1 MKSILLKA
9 IPHAVAIVL
18 FAILSSM
25 YFSPV
30 LDGYSL
36 RQGDI
41 NQHKGMSKEISDYRL
56 LNGDE
61 ALWTDSMFG
70 GMPAYQISV
79 VHENNLLRHVD
90 QLIKLYLPGPIGI
103 LFMSMLGFYIFALC
117 LRVNPWLGIV
127 GGIGFGFATIN
138 ILYLGAGHVS
148 KINTIAYMAP
158 ALGGL
163 ILATRGKL
171 ILGGA
176 VFALFFALNVSANHL
191 QMTYYLAMMLGLV
204 ALAEGIRLIVEKKI
218 KYMLQAAAVLI
229 VALIIA
235 VLPSMSNLLTTY
247 EYSKF
252 TTRGGSE
259 LTIQPDGKPI
269 DASEKSGLETGYIL
283 DYNFAKGEAWSMVIP
298 NVKGGESGAIGND
311 KELITSVPKEFREQ
325 IGGSNKYWG
334 AQRYTGGAFY
344 FGAAIMFL
352 FALGLIFMKDSLK
365 WPFIVLTIVAIGLC
379 SADPGGMNSFFISK
393 FPMYSKF
400 RDSKMILT
408 IIQVIAPAVAILF
421 LDKVIKGEGLI
432 ANRKAWLI
440 GTGGVVLVAI
450 ILYAAPSVTGSM
462 LSENELAQFAEVEQ
476 MDNIPAQQL
485 AAYDDYKTA
494 LIDVRTSIYK
504 QDAGRSLMIIVI
516 VAAMVVV
523 GYFKKLPGLALI
535 ATIGLI
541 VATDEM
547 TVCKRYLNL
556 DQTKGQYYS
565 FVKASDQLAPSAATV
580 ADKAILDAEKI
591 SVQDFDGKK
600 NALLAQMKESHLY
613 KDARNKDMVDQ
624 IAQFGALGLN
634 TDYRVVKLGDP
645 FNDALTSYYHKSIGG
660 YHGAKLSRYQDL
672 ISFNLQQ
679 ELKFIQDTLKAFSD
693 IVQLEKTPAL
703 NMLNTKY
710 LIYSPEA
717 EPIPNPYACGNAW
730 FVKEIKTVNSADEEI
745 TSIKGLNPKTTAIV
759 SNEFASIV
767 RNPAGVDTTAS
778 VTLDSYATKKLSY
791 TTKSS
796 VEGPVIF
803 SEIYYPAGWTCTID
817 GQPAE
822 PFRANYV
829 LRGLMVPA
837 GEHKVEW
844 TFAPAS
850 FEKGSTYSLIGSVLL
865 LLVVLGSF
873 AFELRKKSEV

>member
-56 LNGDE
+56 LKGDE

-218 KYMLQAAAVLI
+218 KYMLQAVAVLI
-229 VALIIA
+229 VALVIA
-235 VLPSMSNLLTTY
+235 ILPSMSNLLTTY

-259 LTIQPDGKPI
+259 LTIQPDGKQV

-283 DYNFAKGEAWSMVIP
+283 DYNFAKGEAWSLVIP

-440 GTGGVVLVAI
+440 GTGGVVLVGI

-462 LSENELAQFAEVEQ
+462 LSANELAQFAEVEQ

-485 AAYDDYKTA
+485 AAYDEYKTA
-494 LIDVRTSIYK
+494 LIDVRTLVYK
-504 QDAGRSLMIIVI
+504 EDAGRSLMIIIV
-516 VAAMVVV
+516 VAALVVV

-541 VATDEM
+541 VGADQIM
-547 TVCKRYLNL
+547 VCKRYLNL
-556 DQTKGQYYS
+556 DQSKGQYYS

-580 ADKAILDAEKI
+580 ADNAILEAEKI

-613 KDARNKDMVDQ
+613 KEARNKDMVDQ

-672 ISFNLQQ
+672 ISFHLAQ

-730 FVKEIKTVNSADEEI
+730 FVKEIRTVNNADEEI

-865 LLVVLGSF
+865 LLVVIGSF
-873 AFELRKKSEV
+873 AFELRKVNG

>member
-127 GGIGFGFATIN
+127 SGIGFGFATIN

-191 QMTYYLAMMLGLV
+191 QMTYYLSMMLGLV

-229 VALIIA
+229 VALVIA

-269 DASEKSGLETGYIL
+269 DVSEKSGLETGYIL

-408 IIQVIAPAVAILF
+408 IIQVIAPTVAILF

-494 LIDVRTSIYK
+494 LIEVRKSIYEK
-504 QDAGRSLMIIVI
+504 DAGRSLLIIVI
-516 VAAMVVV
+516 VAGIVVV
-523 GYFKKLPGLALI
+523 GYFRKIPGLALI
-535 ATIGLI
+535 AAVGLI
-541 VATDEM
+541 VAADEM

-591 SVQDFDGKK
+591 SVDDFDGKK

-672 ISFNLQQ
+672 ISFHLGQ

-730 FVKEIKTVNSADEEI
+730 FVKEVKTVNSADEEI
-745 TSIKGLNPKTTAIV
+745 TSIKGFNPKTTAIV
-759 SNEFASIV
+759 SNEFANLV

-850 FEKGSTYSLIGSVLL
+850 FEKGSTYSLIGSILL

-873 AFELRKKSEV
+873 AFELRKKTEV

>member
-204 ALAEGIRLIVEKKI
+204 ALAEGIRLVVEKKI

-229 VALIIA
+229 VALVIA
-235 VLPSMSNLLTTY
+235 ILPSMSNLLTTY

-269 DASEKSGLETGYIL
+269 DVSEKSGLETGYIL

-379 SADPGGMNSFFISK
+379 SADPGGMNGFFISK

-440 GTGGVVLVAI
+440 GTGGVALVGI

-462 LSENELAQFAEVEQ
+462 LSANELAQFAEVEQ
-476 MDNIPAQQL
+476 MEDIPAQQL
-485 AAYDDYKTA
+485 AAYDEYKTA
-494 LIDVRTSIYK
+494 LIDVRTLVYK
-504 QDAGRSLMIIVI
+504 EDAGRSLLIIIV
-516 VAAMVVV
+516 VAALVVV
-523 GYFKKLPGLALI
+523 AYFKKLPGLALI
-535 ATIGLI
+535 AAIGLI
-541 VATDEM
+541 VGADQIM
-547 TVCKRYLNL
+547 VCKRYLNL
-556 DQTKGQYYS
+556 DQSKGQYYS
-565 FVKASDQLAPSAATV
+565 FVKASDQLAPSAASI

-600 NALLAQMKESHLY
+600 SALLAQMKESHLY

-624 IAQFGALGLN
+624 IAQFGVLGLN
-634 TDYRVVKLGDP
+634 TDYRVIKLGDP

-679 ELKFIQDTLKAFSD
+679 ELKFIQDTLKAFTD

-730 FVKEIKTVNSADEEI
+730 FVKEVKTVNSADEEI
-745 TSIKGLNPKTTAIV
+745 TAIKGFNPKTTAIV
-759 SNEFASIV
+759 SNEFSSIV
-767 RNPAGVDTTAS
+767 RSPAGVDTTAS

-796 VEGPVIF
+796 IEGPVIF

-865 LLVVLGSF
+865 LLVVVG
-873 AFELRKKSEV
+873 AFLSELRKVNG

>member
-103 LFMSMLGFYIFALC
+103 LFISMLGFYIFALC

-191 QMTYYLAMMLGLV
+191 QMTYYLSMMLGLV

-229 VALIIA
+229 VALVIA
-235 VLPSMSNLLTTY
+235 ILPSMSNLLTTY

-269 DASEKSGLETGYIL
+269 DVSEKSGLETGYIL

-494 LIDVRTSIYK
+494 LIDVRKSIYEK
-504 QDAGRSLMIIVI
+504 DAGRSLLIIVI
-516 VAAMVVV
+516 VAGIVVV
-523 GYFKKLPGLALI
+523 GYFRKIPGLALI
-535 ATIGLI
+535 AAVGLI
-541 VATDEM
+541 VAADEM

-565 FVKASDQLAPSAATV
+565 FVKASDQLAPSAASV

-591 SVQDFDGKK
+591 SVDDFDGKK

-672 ISFNLQQ
+672 ISFHLGQ

-730 FVKEIKTVNSADEEI
+730 FVKEVKTVNSADEEI
-745 TSIKGLNPKTTAIV
+745 TSIKGFNPKITAIV
-759 SNEFASIV
+759 SNEFANLV

-850 FEKGSTYSLIGSVLL
+850 FEKGSTYSLIGSILL

-873 AFELRKKSEV
+873 VVELRKVNG

>member
-1 MKSILLKA
+1 
-9 IPHAVAIVL
+9 
-18 FAILSSM
+18 
-25 YFSPV
+25 
-30 LDGYSL
+30 
-36 RQGDI
+36 
-41 NQHKGMSKEISDYRL
+41 
-56 LNGDE
+56 
-61 ALWTDSMFG
+61 
-70 GMPAYQISV
+70 
-79 VHENNLLRHVD
+79 
-90 QLIKLYLPGPIGI
+90 
-103 LFMSMLGFYIFALC
+103 
-117 LRVNPWLGIV
+117 
-127 GGIGFGFATIN
+127 
-138 ILYLGAGHVS
+138 LGAGHVS

-218 KYMLQAAAVLI
+218 KYMLQAVAVLI
-229 VALIIA
+229 VALVIA
-235 VLPSMSNLLTTY
+235 ILPSMSNLLTTY

-269 DASEKSGLETGYIL
+269 DVSEKSGLETGYIL

-298 NVKGGESGAIGND
+298 NIKGGKEGAIGND
-311 KELITSVPKEFREQ
+311 KELMTSVPKEYRED
-325 IGGSNKYWG
+325 ISNYNKYWG
-334 AQRYTGGAFY
+334 AQSSTGGAFY

-365 WPFIVLTIVAIGLC
+365 WPFIVLTLVAIGLC
-379 SADPGGMNSFFISK
+379 SADPGGMNGFFISK

-440 GTGGVVLVAI
+440 GTGGVILVVI
-450 ILYAAPSVTGSM
+450 ILYIFPSITGDFISPADHKMIADEIEKAEKIYASNPAM
-462 LSENELAQFAEVEQ
+462 LEQATNQIRVYEDTVFPELVNA
-476 MDNIPAQQL
+476 
-485 AAYDDYKTA
+485 
-494 LIDVRTSIYK
+494 RTKIYK
-504 QDAGRSLMIIVI
+504 QDTGRSLLIILL
-516 VAAMVVV
+516 VASFLVMS
-523 GYFKKLPGLALI
+523 YFKKLPSLLFI
-535 ATIGLI
+535 AILCLI
-541 VATDEM
+541 VATDQIL
-547 TVCKRYLNL
+547 VCKRYLNFE
-556 DQTKGQYYS
+556 QTKGQYYN
-565 FVKASDQLAPSAATV
+565 FVKANDQIAPNTPSV

-600 NALLAQMKESHLY
+600 NALLAQMKGSHLY
-613 KDARNKDMVDQ
+613 KEARSKDMVDQ

-634 TDYRVVKLGDP
+634 TDYRVVRLGNP
-645 FNDALTSYYHKSIGG
+645 FNDAYTSYYHKSIGG

-672 ISFNLQQ
+672 ISFHLAQ
-679 ELKFIQDTLKAFSD
+679 ELKFIQDTLKSLGD
-693 IVQLEKTPAL
+693 IVQLENTPAL

-710 LIYSPEA
+710 LIYNPEA

-730 FVKEIKTVNSADEEI
+730 FVKEVKTVKSADEEI
-745 TSIKGLNPKTTAIV
+745 TSIKGFNPKTTAIV
-759 SNEFASIV
+759 SNEFANLV
-767 RNPAGVDTTAS
+767 RSPAGVDTTAS
-778 VTLDSYATKKLSY
+778 VTLDLYATKKLSY

-865 LLVVLGSF
+865 LLVVIGSF
-873 AFELRKKSEV
+873 AFELRKVNG

>member
-1 MKSILLKA
+1 
-9 IPHAVAIVL
+9 
-18 FAILSSM
+18 
-25 YFSPV
+25 
-30 LDGYSL
+30 
-36 RQGDI
+36 
-41 NQHKGMSKEISDYRL
+41 
-56 LNGDE
+56 
-61 ALWTDSMFG
+61 
-70 GMPAYQISV
+70 
-79 VHENNLLRHVD
+79 
-90 QLIKLYLPGPIGI
+90 LIK
-103 LFMSMLGFYIFALC
+103 
-117 LRVNPWLGIV
+117 
-127 GGIGFGFATIN
+127 
-138 ILYLGAGHVS
+138 
-148 KINTIAYMAP
+148 
-158 ALGGL
+158 
-163 ILATRGKL
+163 
-171 ILGGA
+171 
-176 VFALFFALNVSANHL
+176 
-191 QMTYYLAMMLGLV
+191 
-204 ALAEGIRLIVEKKI
+204 
-218 KYMLQAAAVLI
+218 
-229 VALIIA
+229 
-235 VLPSMSNLLTTY
+235 
-247 EYSKF
+247 
-252 TTRGGSE
+252 
-259 LTIQPDGKPI
+259 
-269 DASEKSGLETGYIL
+269 
-283 DYNFAKGEAWSMVIP
+283 
-298 NVKGGESGAIGND
+298 
-311 KELITSVPKEFREQ
+311 SVPKEFREQ

-440 GTGGVVLVAI
+440 GTGGLALVGI

-462 LSENELAQFAEVEQ
+462 LSANELAQFAEVEQ
-476 MDNIPAQQL
+476 MENIPAQQL
-485 AAYDDYKTA
+485 AAYDEYKTA
-494 LIDVRTSIYK
+494 LIDVRTLVYK
-504 QDAGRSLMIIVI
+504 EDAGRSLLIIIV
-516 VAAMVVV
+516 VAALVVV
-523 GYFKKLPGLALI
+523 AYFKKLPGLALI
-535 ATIGLI
+535 AAIGMI
-541 VATDEM
+541 VGADQIM
-547 TVCKRYLNL
+547 VCKRYLNL
-556 DQTKGQYYS
+556 DQSKGQYYS
-565 FVKASDQLAPSAATV
+565 FVKASDQLAPSAASI

-600 NALLAQMKESHLY
+600 SALLAQMKESHLY

-624 IAQFGALGLN
+624 IAQFGVLGLN

-672 ISFNLQQ
+672 ISFHLAQ
-679 ELKFIQDTLKAFSD
+679 ELKFIQDTLKSLGD

-730 FVKEIKTVNSADEEI
+730 FVKEVKTVSSADEEI
-745 TSIKGLNPKTTAIV
+745 TTIKGFNPKTTAIV

-767 RNPAGVDTTAS
+767 RNPAGADTTAS

-850 FEKGSTYSLIGSVLL
+850 FEKGSTYSLIGSILL
-865 LLVVLGSF
+865 LLVVVGSF
-873 AFELRKKSEV
+873 AFELRKKNG